1 MQSHFLHW
9 VALLQIFY
17 SFDCEPMP
25 ALVLNFH
32 TALQLFGDVR
42 SGKLRYPVVNQK
54 NTDEPLRHATS
65 SGLEPRGACVFT
77 ALTNQPS
84 IEYEA

>member
-32 TALQLFGDVR
+32 TALQLFGAVR
-42 SGKLRYPVVNQK
+42 NGKLRYPDVNQRTLM
-54 NTDEPLRHATS
+54 NRFPM
-65 SGLEPRGACVFT
+65 PRRLVLNRGVL
-77 ALTNQPS
+77 ALSQPQNQSTN
-84 IEYEA
+84 